1 MARQPDIVGMFTGIS
16 SNKQPIVND
25 PTGAI
30 GRIRQSQQNLRG
42 AVTGMF
48 GKETSE
54 VRQQRQI
61 ADLIASFDTM
71 SAQEQ
76 QRVLAQLQAVGQTDL
91 AKQLAA
97 KAQAKAQAT
106 AQAKQ
111 ASQQK
116 EALKTFVTSKLGE
129 EYGPL
134 VESGAITVDNYKD
147 FVVDK
152 DKKGDKRYL
161 AIGGNALDTMTGQWL
176 VPPSKDENLIKVGDN
191 LYDLTTKQFIVPPT
205 EDKETSK
212 ITEYKFLQKQ
222 NTKLGIVTPTFEEWS
237 QGGTGKKTPQAQLY
251 YEAKADHEKNNPDTP
266 FGYTLAQ
273 WIDRNQKADLT
284 EKEILDPLTGF
295 GITYRFNSEGERVQ
309 NLGVTK
315 LPTYEIKDND
325 DGTYYVINETTGNR
339 GKRHT
344 TPESAKM
351 EQDAFNITMSNINQ
365 LDSTLGI
372 IGDAK
377 ELGQDMGITGALVY
391 DVFKTLPLTA
401 SKELANKIST
411 IQSNLAFDRLQKMRN
426 ESPTGG
432 ALGQVSNMELG
443 LLKDSVSALDPAA
456 GVEAFNEQIKIV
468 EQHYNR
474 YRASLIGQTDFR
486 VKNGFIYIQ
495 SPDGTIHKV
504 KQGAM

>member
-1 MARQPDIVGMFTGIS
+1 MAQQPDIVGMFTGIS

-30 GRIRQSQQNLRG
+30 ARIRRNQQNLRG

-54 VRQQRQI
+54 VKQQRQI
-61 ADLIASFDTM
+61 ANMIASFD
-71 SAQEQ
+71 SRPPAEQ
-76 QRVLAQLQAVGQTDL
+76 KQILAQLQTVGQGGL
-91 AKQLAA
+91 AQQLAA
-97 KAQAKAQAT
+97 QAQAT
-106 AQAKQ
+106 KQ
-111 ASQQK
+111 ATQTAQQQA
-116 EALKTFVTSKLGE
+116 ALKTFVTSKLGQ

-134 VESGAITVDNYKD
+134 VESGAITIDNYKD
-147 FVVDK
+147 FVADK

-161 AIGGNALDTMTGQWL
+161 VAGSNVFDTQSGTWQMSPKT
-176 VPPSKDENLIKVGDN
+176 EELIKVGDN
-191 LYDLTTKQFIVPPT
+191 LYNPQTEQFITPPK
-205 EDKETSK
+205 EDPQTTK
-212 ITEYKFLQKQ
+212 ITEYNFLRDQ
-222 NTKLGIVTPTFEEWS
+222 NTKLGIPTPTFENWS
-237 QGGTGKKTPQAQLY
+237 KGKTNAVSPQTKLY
-251 YEAKADHEKNNPDTP
+251 YEAKRDHELNKPDTP
-266 FGYTLAQ
+266 FGYTLAE
-273 WIDRNQKADLT
+273 WIDRNKKADLKT
-284 EKEILDPLTGF
+284 VEVLDPLTGF
-295 GITYRFNSEGERVQ
+295 GNSYLVNNEGERVQ
-309 NLGVTK
+309 NLGITK

-325 DGTYYVINETTGNR
+325 DGTYYVMNKTTGDR
-339 GKRHT
+339 GKRHKT
-344 TPESAKM
+344 VESAKM

-377 ELGQDMGITGALVY
+377 ELGQDMGIAGALVY
-391 DVFKTLPLTA
+391 DVFKKIPLTE
-401 SKELANKIST
+401 SKQLANKIST
-411 IQSNLAFDRLQKMRN
+411 IQANLAFDRLQKMRN

-443 LLKDSVSALDPAA
+443 LLRDAVSALDPTA

-474 YRASLIGQTDFR
+474 FRASLIGQTDFR

>member
-1 MARQPDIVGMFTGIS
+1 MAQPDIVGMFTGIS
-16 SNKQPIVND
+16 SKPLD
-25 PTGAI
+25 PAEI
-30 GRIRQSQQNLRG
+30 AGRDLTRSVL
-42 AVTGMF
+42 GMF
-48 GKETSE
+48 GKETRE
-54 VRQQRQI
+54 VEQQRQL
-61 ADLIASFDTM
+61 ADLIGNFDTM
-71 SAQEQ
+71 QPAQQ
-76 QRVLAQLQAVGQTDL
+76 KQTIAQLQAVGQTGL

-97 KAQAKAQAT
+97 QAQAKAQSA
-106 AQAKQ
+106 Q

-116 EALKTFVTSKLGE
+116 AALKTFVTSKLGE
-129 EYGPL
+129 EYAPL

-147 FVVDK
+147 FVADK

-161 AIGGNALDTMTGQWL
+161 VAGGNVFDTQSATWQMSPKT
-176 VPPSKDENLIKVGDN
+176 EELIKVGDN
-191 LYDLTTKQFIVPPT
+191 LYNPQTEQFIVPPT

-212 ITEYKFLQKQ
+212 ITEYKFLQEQ

-315 LPTYEIKDND
+315 LPTYEIKDNA

-351 EQDAFNITMSNINQ
+351 EQDSFNITMSNINT

-401 SKELANKIST
+401 SKDLANKIST
-411 IQSNLAFDRLQKMRN
+411 IQSNLAFDRLEKMRN

-432 ALGQVSNMELG
+432 ALGQVSNMELK

-456 GVEAFNEQIKIV
+456 GVKPFNDQIKIV

>member
-1 MARQPDIVGMFTGIS
+1 MRQQPDIVGMFTGIS
-16 SNKQPIVND
+16 SNKQPIIND

-30 GRIRQSQQNLRG
+30 ARIRQSQQNLRG

-54 VRQQRQI
+54 VRQQKQI
-61 ADLIASFDTM
+61 ADLITNFDTL

-76 QRVLAQLQAVGQTDL
+76 QRVLAQLQAAGQTDL

-106 AQAKQ
+106 Q

-116 EALKTFVTSKLGE
+116 AALKTFVTSKLGE
-129 EYGPL
+129 KYAPL
-134 VESGAITVDNYKD
+134 VETGAITADNYKD
-147 FVVDK
+147 FVADK
-152 DKKGDKRYL
+152 DTKGDKRYL
-161 AIGGNALDTMTGQWL
+161 VAGGNVFDTQSSTWRMT
-176 VPPSKDENLIKVGDN
+176 PKTEELIKVGDN
-191 LYDLTTKQFIVPPT
+191 LYNPQTEQFIVPPT

-212 ITEYKFLQKQ
+212 ITEYKFLQEQ
-222 NTKLGIVTPTFEEWS
+222 NTKLGIVSPTFEQWS
-237 QGGTGKKTPQAQLY
+237 QGETGKKTPQAQLY
-251 YEAKADHEKNNPDTP
+251 YEAKADYEKNNPDTP
-266 FGYTLAQ
+266 FGYTLAE

-284 EKEILDPLTGF
+284 EKEILDPLTGY

-315 LPTYEIKDND
+315 LPTYDIKDNP

-339 GKRHT
+339 GKKHT
-344 TPESAKM
+344 TPESAKI

-401 SKELANKIST
+401 SKDLANKIST
-411 IQSNLAFDRLQKMRN
+411 IQSNLAFDRLTKMRK

-443 LLKDSVSALDPAA
+443 LLKDAVSALDPAA
-456 GVEAFNEQIKIV
+456 GVEEFNEQIKIV

-474 YRASLIGQTDFR
+474 YRASLIGETDFR
-486 VKNGFIYIQ
+486 VKSGFIYIQ